1 MLRKRN
7 PEWGPSDLYPAASC
21 VAPPGFFDQ
30 TRRPL
35 LVVFVASVS
44 ARLSNIEPI
53 EPFRGYPMHQS
64 ARAMRA
70 RPLFTA
76 EATPEEAA
84 SDLQKQGSGRL
95 FWFIFA
101 LVVPAFWLAVLA

>member
-1 MLRKRN
+1 
-7 PEWGPSDLYPAASC
+7 
-21 VAPPGFFDQ
+21 
-30 TRRPL
+30 
-35 LVVFVASVS
+35 
-44 ARLSNIEPI
+44 
-53 EPFRGYPMHQS
+53 MHQS